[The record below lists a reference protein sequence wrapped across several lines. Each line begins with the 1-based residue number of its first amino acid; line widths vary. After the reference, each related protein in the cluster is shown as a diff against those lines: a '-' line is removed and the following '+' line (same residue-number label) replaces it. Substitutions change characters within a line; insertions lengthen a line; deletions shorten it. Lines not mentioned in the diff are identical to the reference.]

1 MQVFYLFQSLL
12 ARLHR
17 HLQERLVIPSLELEM
32 VKQIHAPLERLWF
45 LGEGEVLR
53 KLVTLIG
60 RRNRRDDRFVRQFLQ
75 NQFCQQEP

>member
-1 MQVFYLFQSLL
+1 
-12 ARLHR
+12 
-17 HLQERLVIPSLELEM
+17 M